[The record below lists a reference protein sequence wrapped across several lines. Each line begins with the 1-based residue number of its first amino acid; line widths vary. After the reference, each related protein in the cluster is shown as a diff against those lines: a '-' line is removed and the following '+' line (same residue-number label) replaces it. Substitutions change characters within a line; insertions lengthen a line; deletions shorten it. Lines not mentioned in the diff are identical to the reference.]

1 MKQPTVDSNAN
12 AITVSDCEFANLVAV
27 FEILA
32 QWDQE
37 AKQRADTQGDT
48 LELKTD
54 SPNSGV
60 YSITV
65 VKEEP

>member
-1 MKQPTVDSNAN
+1 MKPT
-12 AITVSDCEFANLVAV
+12 TVSDGEFANLVAV
-27 FEILA
+27 FEMLA

-54 SPNSGV
+54 SPNTVV
-60 YSITV
+60 YDITS